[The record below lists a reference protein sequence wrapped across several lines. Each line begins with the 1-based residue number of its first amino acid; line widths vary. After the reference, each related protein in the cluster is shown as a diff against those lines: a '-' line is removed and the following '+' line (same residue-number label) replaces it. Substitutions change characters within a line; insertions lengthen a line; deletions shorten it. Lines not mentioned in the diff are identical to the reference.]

1 MKQKHGFTL
10 IELLVVI
17 AIIGILAAIL
27 LPALARAREAARR
40 ASCANNLKQMGLV
53 FKMYANE
60 SKGEQW
66 PSLKKYN
73 GGSPQ
78 LHCTD
83 GNNNN
88 INQFFNV
95 VDVYPEYLSD
105 FNVMICP
112 SDADGQ
118 SKLENWYDGDGT
130 PNPCRV
136 VDASYSYYGWAI
148 LPQDVIGDNDVND
161 PAFNDMSSAFLL
173 FDADFLDKV
182 SAVFGAADKSVYD
195 EDVSLTSK
203 TIYRLREGIE
213 RFFITDINNPAASA
227 MAQTELSVMWDSVWV
242 PARTDSSEPGA
253 SYFNHVPGGGNVLY
267 MDGHVSFVRYPG
279 TWPVCKAKVQMKNL
293 IQAALE
299 GP

>member
-1 MKQKHGFTL
+1 
-10 IELLVVI
+10 
-17 AIIGILAAIL
+17 
-27 LPALARAREAARR
+27 
-40 ASCANNLKQMGLV
+40 
-53 FKMYANE
+53 
-60 SKGEQW
+60 
-66 PSLKKYN
+66 
-73 GGSPQ
+73 
-78 LHCTD
+78 
-83 GNNNN
+83 
-88 INQFFNV
+88 
-95 VDVYPEYLSD
+95 
-105 FNVMICP
+105 
-112 SDADGQ
+112 
-118 SKLENWYDGDGT
+118 
-130 PNPCRV
+130 
-136 VDASYSYYGWAI
+136 
-148 LPQDVIGDNDVND
+148 
-161 PAFNDMSSAFLL
+161 MSSAFLL